1 MVSSVRKSADDG
13 GRDRMHRGR
22 RGHPCEPD
30 LSRMGLWT
38 CPDCG
43 QQWEVHGIAGTDVRA
58 RRVSRLAW
66 FFVKL
71 LG

>member
-1 MVSSVRKSADDG
+1 
-13 GRDRMHRGR
+13 MHRGR

-38 CPDCG
+38 CPDCS
-43 QQWEVHGIAGTDVRA
+43 QQWEIHGIAGTDVRA

-66 FFVKL
+66 FFAKL